1 MVMELS
7 KEISLAKFNKFHRKI
22 FAIYSSN
29 SATSYYLTKN
39 SAYEKMERIK
49 KQLES
54 IGALVE
60 CNLHDLDARPV
71 YLLTEA
77 GSVYSLLTL
86 SIEY

>member
-1 MVMELS
+1 MELS
-7 KEISLAKFNKFHRKI
+7 KEISLAKFNKFNRTI
-22 FAIYSSN
+22 FAVNSN
-29 SATSYYLTKN
+29 GNNLYFLTKN
-39 SAYEKMERIK
+39 SAYEKMLRIK
-49 KQLES
+49 KHLES

-60 CNLHDLDARPV
+60 YELDDLDVKPV